1 MKTIVLLFLGTLAAL
16 TSFSQIPGYVP
27 QNGLI
32 AWYPFNGNT
41 NDESGNGNHGTNY
54 GATLANDRFGNGN
67 SAYSFNGI
75 NEYISVNDNAS
86 LKPSIIS
93 ISVWVNVAPN
103 QDPFMRI
110 ISKQYNE
117 PQNFGSYQIIT
128 GNSNGNGKVGMT
140 VRTGSGNS
148 QSTNGIYNW
157 TGDVGS
163 NIVNTWQH
171 IVGVFDG
178 TTVKLYQ
185 NSIFVTQVNQS
196 GNLHY
201 DLSNLLIAKGV
212 SGGSLPGTEIFYNG
226 LIDDIGIWNRAL
238 TPCEINQLYE
248 SQLLDNQESIS
259 EASCESYD
267 WNGQTYTS
275 SGIYPQ
281 SFTNQYGCD
290 STVTLDL
297 TIDSIDNT
305 VEQNNLLLTSNQNNA
320 AYQWINCENNT
331 PIQGATDISLQ
342 VEENGSYAVAIENGS
357 CQDTSDCIVIE
368 NVGVNEVDINHIT
381 IYPNPTK
388 DQFTVKINDAESY
401 ELKVYDLKGQ
411 LLQNDFLTGT
421 NTINLN
427 TYESGVYLIHI
438 SNNTYNKHFKLIV
451 E

>member
-1 MKTIVLLFLGTLAAL
+1 MNMKSITLTIILAFSLLIGNTQ
-16 TSFSQIPGYVP
+16 TPNYVP
-27 QNGLI
+27 QNNLI

-67 SAYSFNGI
+67 AAYEFDGVDNHINSVIGGVDQLSFSMWYKSDSPVTPYPQMFYIDEIQFCRQQGNHSL
-75 NEYISVNDNAS
+75 YISNGTVGA
-86 LKPSIIS
+86 I
-93 ISVWVNVAPN
+93 
-103 QDPFMRI
+103 
-110 ISKQYNE
+110 
-117 PQNFGSYQIIT
+117 GSYPGPIDSDPNCIPDFT
-128 GNSNGNGKVGMT
+128 NWHHLVVTHDYIEGNHSIYINGELCVT
-140 VRTGSGNS
+140 T
-148 QSTNGIYNW
+148 T
-157 TGDVGS
+157 
-163 NIVNTWQH
+163 VNTPL
-171 IVGVFDG
+171 GFNNGD
-178 TTVKLYQ
+178 LYIG
-185 NSIFVTQVNQS
+185 STS
-196 GNLHY
+196 TGM
-201 DLSNLLIAKGV
+201 IAPGGAAFKG
-212 SGGSLPGTEIFYNG
+212 E
-226 LIDDIGIWNRAL
+226 IDDIGIWNRAL